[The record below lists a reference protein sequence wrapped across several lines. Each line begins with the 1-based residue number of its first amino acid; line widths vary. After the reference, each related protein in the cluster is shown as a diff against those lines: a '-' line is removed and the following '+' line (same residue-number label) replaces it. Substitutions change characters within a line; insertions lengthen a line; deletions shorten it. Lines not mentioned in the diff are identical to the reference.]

1 MNISMPIERLQK
13 IADESFPVPVKVG
26 IQHDQIGDY
35 IEVTVPADYDLNRTI
50 DAMRVYREALGYP
63 ELGHAPL
70 NWKYEGE

>member
-1 MNISMPIERLQK
+1 
-13 IADESFPVPVKVG
+13 VKVG